1 MNPTLL
7 VILYWASTLVF
18 CLAMLFAA
26 YQYLTSAKMASLF
39 SHLGFPGYFRVE
51 LAVAKVLGVA
61 ALLIPG
67 VLLLKEWAY
76 AGFTFTLV
84 SAFIAHICSKD
95 GPKEF
100 MPPVILGIVL
110 AVSYYTSHPVM

>member
-1 MNPTLL
+1 
-7 VILYWASTLVF
+7 
-18 CLAMLFAA
+18 MLFAA
-26 YQYLTSAKMASLF
+26 FQYLTSPKMAAVF
-39 SHLGFPGYFRVE
+39 THLGFPQYFRVE

-67 VLLLKEWAY
+67 ALLLKEWAY
-76 AGFTFTLV
+76 VGFSITLI

-100 MPPVILGIVL
+100 MAPVIFGIVL
-110 AVSYYTSHPVM
+110 AVSYFTSHPIL